1 MNTKSSDSSAKVS
14 IFNDFHINSLS
25 LTNEISKLKQN
36 TISNY
41 TPEFMKIYSILFD
54 VYEILKLKDQLN
66 FNEKELLKQIRI
78 F

>member
-1 MNTKSSDSSAKVS
+1 
-14 IFNDFHINSLS
+14 
-25 LTNEISKLKQN
+25 
-36 TISNY
+36 
-41 TPEFMKIYSILFD
+41 MKIYSILFD